1 MIQVDMTMTG
11 GQRTLLVKALAV
23 ERVSPSVVSID
34 LAPADESQSLPAYE
48 PGAHI
53 DIRLPNDVVRQ
64 YSLCGDGTS
73 GGWKIAVKAVP
84 GGAAS
89 SFIHRSV
96 VPGTVL
102 AASLPRN
109 NFPLL
114 PAPNYVFVAGGI
126 GITPL
131 LPMLTAAA
139 GAGASFEL
147 HYCIGDPAEDLF
159 TSARAAFG
167 DATSTYVKQAGSRF
181 DPRATLGAVR
191 PGTLVYCCG
200 PASLMDAV
208 GEAMAA
214 WPEGTL
220 HREWFAAQAQPTGQD
235 HPFELVCRR
244 SGKTLVVPADK
255 SVLQVLGEAGIDVPR
270 SCEIGVCSSC
280 EVPVVEGEV
289 DHRDSILSPQERAEG
304 RTMFCCVSRARGN
317 RLVLD
322 L

>member
-1 MIQVDMTMTG
+1 MMDG
-11 GQRTLLVKALAV
+11 GDQRTLLVKVRAV
-23 ERVSPSVVSID
+23 ERESPSVVSID
-34 LAPADESQSLPAYE
+34 LTPDDGGQPLPAYE

-53 DIRLPNDVVRQ
+53 DVRLPNDVVRQ

-73 GGWKIAVKAVP
+73 DGWRIAVKAVP

-89 SFIHRSV
+89 SYIHRFV
-96 VPGTVL
+96 APGTVL

-114 PAPNYVFVAGGI
+114 PAANYVFVAGGI

-139 GAGASFEL
+139 GAGAAFEL

-159 TSARAAFG
+159 AASRAAFG
-167 DATSTYVKQAGSRF
+167 GVTSTYVKTAGRRF
-181 DPRATLGAVR
+181 DPRAILGGVR
-191 PGTLVYCCG
+191 AGTLVYCCG

-208 GEAMAA
+208 AEATAA

-220 HREWFAAQAQPTGQD
+220 HREWFSAQARPAGAD
-235 HPFELVCRR
+235 HPFELVCAR
-244 SGKTLVVPADK
+244 SGKTLLVPADK
-255 SVLQVLGEAGIDVPR
+255 SVLQVLAEAGIDVPR
-270 SCEIGVCSSC
+270 SCEIGVCSTC
-280 EVPVVEGEV
+280 EVSVVAGEV

-304 RTMFCCVSRARGN
+304 RTMFCCVSRARGT

>member
-1 MIQVDMTMTG
+1 MDTIVSG
-11 GQRTLLVKALAV
+11 GQQTLLVKVRAV
-23 ERVSPSVVSID
+23 GRESPSVVSVD
-34 LAPADESQSLPAYE
+34 LVPADENQRLPAYE
-48 PGAHI
+48 PGAHV
-53 DIRLPNDVVRQ
+53 DIRLPNGVVRQ
-64 YSLCGDGTS
+64 YSLCGDGS
-73 GGWKIAVKAVP
+73 PDGWKIAVKAVA

-89 SFIHRSV
+89 GFIHRVV

-102 AASLPRN
+102 AASPPRN

-139 GAGASFEL
+139 KAGASFEL
-147 HYCIGDPAEDLF
+147 HYCIGDQAEDLF
-159 TSARAAFG
+159 SAPRASFG
-167 DATSTYVKQAGSRF
+167 GATSTYIKQAGSRF
-181 DPRATLGAVR
+181 DPQATLGAVR

-200 PASLMDAV
+200 PASLMEAV
-208 GEAMAA
+208 GQAMAA
-214 WPEGTL
+214 WPDGAL
-220 HREWFAAQAQPTGQD
+220 HCEWFAAQPQPSGSD
-235 HPFELVCRR
+235 HPFELVCAR
-244 SGKTLVVPADK
+244 SGKTLLVPTGK

-304 RTMFCCVSRARGN
+304 RTMFCCVSRARGT

>member
-1 MIQVDMTMTG
+1 MDTIVSG
-11 GQRTLLVKALAV
+11 GQQTLLVKALAV
-23 ERVSPSVVSID
+23 ERESPSVVSID
-34 LAPADESQSLPAYE
+34 LVSADASQSLPAYE

-64 YSLCGDGTS
+64 YSLCGDGTPD
-73 GGWKIAVKAVP
+73 GWKIAVKAVP

-89 SFIHRSV
+89 SFIHRAV
-96 VPGTVL
+96 APGTVL
-102 AASLPRN
+102 VASLPRN

-114 PAPNYVFVAGGI
+114 PAANYVFVAGGI

-159 TSARAAFG
+159 TSARAAYG
-167 DATSTYVKQAGSRF
+167 AATSTYIKRAGSRF

-208 GEAMAA
+208 GEAMSA

-220 HREWFAAQAQPTGQD
+220 HREWFAAQARPTGPD
-235 HPFELVCRR
+235 HSFELVCRR
-244 SGKTLVVPADK
+244 SGKTLLVPADK

-270 SCEIGVCSSC
+270 SCEIGVCASC
-280 EVPVVEGEV
+280 EVPVVQGEV

-304 RTMFCCVSRARGN
+304 RTMFCCVSRARGS
-317 RLVLD
+317 RLILD

>member
-1 MIQVDMTMTG
+1 MIVSG
-11 GQRTLLVKALAV
+11 GQQTLLVKVLAV
-23 ERVSPSVVSID
+23 GRESPSVVSVD
-34 LAPADESQSLPAYE
+34 LVPADEDQRLPAYE

-53 DIRLPNDVVRQ
+53 DIRLPNGVVRQ
-64 YSLCGDGTS
+64 YSLCGDGS
-73 GGWKIAVKAVP
+73 PDGWKIAVKAVP

-89 SFIHRSV
+89 SFIHRAV

-102 AASLPRN
+102 GASLPRN
-109 NFPLL
+109 NFPLR
-114 PAPNYVFVAGGI
+114 PAANYVFVAGGI

-131 LPMLTAAA
+131 LPMLAATAE
-139 GAGASFEL
+139 AGASFEL

-159 TSARAAFG
+159 TAARAAFA

-181 DPRATLGAVR
+181 DPRATLGSVR

-200 PASLMDAV
+200 PASLMEAV
-208 GEAMAA
+208 GEAMAG

-220 HREWFAAQAQPTGQD
+220 HREWFAAQDRPIGQD

-244 SGKTLVVPADK
+244 SGKTLLVPADK
-255 SVLQVLGEAGIDVPR
+255 SVLQVLGEAGIDIPR

-280 EVPVVEGEV
+280 EVPVVQGEV

-304 RTMFCCVSRARGN
+304 RTMFCCVSRARGS
-317 RLVLD
+317 RLILD